1 MTYNPN
7 IPQPGDLLSVSQN
20 DIKTNFLSADNSF
33 GTNHYKFS
41 DLTANNGKHKFCE
54 FVNLAAVPGG
64 LSSGEGTLYTKPAA
78 TPGGDLYYTDDAGG
92 VEYQITRVNDAAI
105 ATFGTSVNG
114 WTFLPGGL
122 IMKYGT
128 FLTVPSSFTTYTP
141 PGPAFTNVPTAIVLT
156 VNSSSSTDNA
166 AMWTN
171 ATTTTVDVRVFTGNR
186 TVSYMIIGK

>member
-7 IPQPGDLLSVSQN
+7 IPNPTDLLSNSQGQ
-20 DIKTNFLSADNSF
+20 IKTNFQQLDTVF
-33 GTNHYKFS
+33 GKNHYEFS
-41 DLTANNGKHKFCE
+41 NSSGPAGKHKFVE
-54 FVNLAAVPGG
+54 MPITTVPATLG
-64 LSSGEGTLYTKPAA
+64 GEGSLYTK
-78 TPGGDLYYTDDAGG
+78 TSGQSQLYYTSDAGG
-92 VEYQITRVNDAAI
+92 LEYQMTRAIDANI
-105 ATFGTSVNG
+105 ATFGTATNG

-128 FLTVPSSFTTYTP
+128 FLLVPSSFTTFTP
-141 PGPAFTNVPTAIVLT
+141 PGPAFTNAPTAIVLT

-186 TVSYMIIGK
+186 TVSYTIIGK